1 MAALGIRSSV
11 VVGMGTFVS
20 VREPKDKGPT
30 MAHTVKKIVIT
41 ALATGGIVAGVATAS
56 AAPLRTGTSMSALS
70 AEEQQLHGVVTGLTA
85 KELALQ
91 ASLAARHHRPAA
103 PVSTPTGAEA
113 SSLIRASSTVA
124 PSSLSGHGA
133 GDVEQ
138 ATIVGRTTEVSEPTP
153 TATTEPTESTEST
166 HPTEATTTTSTT
178 TTTTTEPTTTTTW
191 PEDSPDPGSGST
203 SGAGTDA

>member
-1 MAALGIRSSV
+1 ME
-11 VVGMGTFVS
+11 MGTFVS
-20 VREPKDKGPT
+20 VREPKDEGPT

-91 ASLAARHHRPAA
+91 ASLATRHHGRAD
-103 PVSTPTGAEA
+103 PVATPTGAQA
-113 SSLIRASSTVA
+113 SIRISESSTVP
-124 PSSLSGHGA
+124 PSTLPGHRA
-133 GDVEQ
+133 GDTER
-138 ATIVGRTTEVSEPTP
+138 AAIVGSTTEVSEPTP
-153 TATTEPTESTEST
+153 TATTEPTEST
-166 HPTEATTTTSTT
+166 HPTGTTTTT

-191 PEDSPDPGSGST
+191 PEDSPDPGSDST
-203 SGAGTDA
+203 GGVGTDA